1 MKIYPQPDE
10 GTLLIDGTDYGEDIY
25 LSEGPHLV
33 QVKDTLSTLI
43 EVDSS
48 QEQTE
53 MVLPKVLP
61 ADIFDRLSEEEG
73 REVLNAVLKGIYPDA
88 EVAYIS
94 HEGQIWTTNV
104 YVNEW
109 SQLEVPRRLFAP
121 GSSPKFIVS
130 RSLMALGG
138 SIGAI
143 GLSMAAY
150 NYSEARKR
158 SSQSYINNIT
168 TYNEYLDEE
177 SDYEKIRTQYF
188 TSLGVFLSGFVITSS
203 GYFFGKDEQSARMEN
218 QKLMNPNAEKLSG
231 SSEKENAFDDD
242 E

>member
-1 MKIYPQPDE
+1 MI
-10 GTLLIDGTDYGEDIY
+10 YGEDIY
-25 LSEGPHLV
+25 LSQGPHLV
-33 QVKDTLSTLI
+33 QVKDSLSTLI
-43 EVDSS
+43 EVDGSS
-48 QEQTE
+48 DQTE
-53 MVLPKVLP
+53 IVLPKVLP
-61 ADIFDRLSEEEG
+61 ADIFDRLSDEEG
-73 REVLNAVLKGIYPDA
+73 REVLNAVLKGVYPDA
-88 EVAYIS
+88 EVAYIA
-94 HEGQIWTTNV
+94 HEGQIWSTNV

-138 SIGAI
+138 SIGTI

-150 NYSEARKR
+150 NFSEAKKR
-158 SSQSYINNIT
+158 SNPSYIEGIT

-177 SDYEKIRTQYF
+177 TEYEKIRTQYF
-188 TSLGVFLSGFVITSS
+188 TSMGVFLSGFVITSS

-218 QKLMNPNAEKLSG
+218 QNLMNPNAEKLE
-231 SSEKENAFDDD
+231 SSSSKDKENPFEDD

>member
-1 MKIYPQPDE
+1 
-10 GTLLIDGTDYGEDIY
+10 
-25 LSEGPHLV
+25 
-33 QVKDTLSTLI
+33 
-43 EVDSS
+43 
-48 QEQTE
+48 
-53 MVLPKVLP
+53 
-61 ADIFDRLSEEEG
+61 
-73 REVLNAVLKGIYPDA
+73 
-88 EVAYIS
+88 
-94 HEGQIWTTNV
+94 
-104 YVNEW
+104 
-109 SQLEVPRRLFAP
+109 
-121 GSSPKFIVS
+121 
-130 RSLMALGG
+130 MALGG

-177 SDYEKIRTQYF
+177 SEYEKIRTQYF

-203 GYFFGKDEQSARMEN
+203 GYFFGKDEQSARIEN